1 METGMRPAHYALAP
15 GSWRDYVTIL
25 HPPYTL
31 WHLSYVVIGA
41 AVSPT
46 LHLDRLG
53 GAVLAFFLAVG
64 IGAHALDELKG
75 RPLRTEIPDRI
86 LIAAAAVSIGL
97 AVALGIIGSIAI
109 DPWLLVFTGTGGF
122 IVVAY
127 NLELF
132 GGRFHTDFWFA
143 AAWGAFPMLT
153 AYWAS
158 AGSFTVL
165 AAIVA
170 VLCYLS
176 SAAQRA
182 LSSRVRRLR
191 RQGHPARAGAVIEG
205 PDEIKAALAVP
216 EHTLQALNLTV
227 VLVAALALLL
237 RL

>member
-53 GAVLAFFLAVG
+53 GALLAFFLAVG

-86 LIAAAAVSIGL
+86 LIAAAVVSIGV
-97 AVALGIIGSIAI
+97 AVALGIIGGIAI
-109 DPWLLVFTGTGGF
+109 DPWLLVFTGMGGF

-132 GGRFHTDFWFA
+132 GGRFHTNFWFA

-153 AYWAS
+153 AYWAN

-165 AAIVA
+165 AGIVA

-191 RQGHPARAGAVIEG
+191 RQGRPAGAGAVIKE

-216 EHTLQALNLTV
+216 ERTLQVLNFTV

>member
-1 METGMRPAHYALAP
+1 MRPAHYALAP

-53 GAVLAFFLAVG
+53 SALLAFFLAVG

-86 LIAAAAVSIGL
+86 LIAAAVVSIGV

-153 AYWAS
+153 AYWAN

-165 AAIVA
+165 AGIVA

-191 RQGHPARAGAVIEG
+191 RQGHSAGTGAVIAG
-205 PDEIKAALAVP
+205 SDEIKAALAVP
-216 EHTLQALNLTV
+216 ERTLQALNLTV
-227 VLVAALALLL
+227 VLAAALALLL

>member
-1 METGMRPAHYALAP
+1 MKTEMRPAHYALTP

-41 AVSPT
+41 ATSPT

-53 GAVLAFFLAVG
+53 GALLAFFLAVG

-86 LIAAAAVSIGL
+86 LIPAAVVSISV
-97 AVALGIIGSIAI
+97 AVALGIIGSIVI
-109 DPWLLVFTGTGGF
+109 DPWLLVFTGIGGF

-153 AYWAS
+153 AYWAN
-158 AGSFTVL
+158 AGSFTLL
-165 AAIVA
+165 AGMIA

-191 RQGHPARAGAVIEG
+191 RQPVGTGAAIEG
-205 PDEIKAALAVP
+205 PDAIKAALAVP
-216 EHTLQALNLTV
+216 ERTLQALNLTV
-227 VLVAALALLL
+227 VLIAALALLI

>member
-1 METGMRPAHYALAP
+1 MRPAHYALAP

-41 AVSPT
+41 TLSPT

-53 GAVLAFFLAVG
+53 GALLAFFLAVG
-64 IGAHALDELKG
+64 IGAHALDEFKG

-86 LIAAAAVSIGL
+86 LIAAAVVSISV

-109 DPWLLVFTGTGGF
+109 DPWLLVFTGMGGF

-127 NLELF
+127 NLELL
-132 GGRFHTDFWFA
+132 GGRFHTNFWFA
-143 AAWGAFPMLT
+143 LAWGAFPMLT
-153 AYWAS
+153 GYWAN
-158 AGSFTVL
+158 AGSFTML
-165 AAIVA
+165 AGMIA

-191 RQGHPARAGAVIEG
+191 RQGQPAGTGAVIAG
-205 PDEIKAALAVP
+205 PDEIKAALAMP
-216 EHTLQALNLTV
+216 ERTLQAINLTV

>member
-1 METGMRPAHYALAP
+1 MRPAHYALAP
-15 GSWRDYVTIL
+15 GSWRDYVTVL
-25 HPPYTL
+25 HLPYTF

-41 AVSPT
+41 TLSPT
-46 LHLDRLG
+46 LHLDRLS
-53 GAVLAFFLAVG
+53 GALLAFFLAVG

-86 LIAAAAVSIGL
+86 LIAAAMMSISV
-97 AVALGIIGSIAI
+97 AVAMGIIGSIAI
-109 DPWLLVFTGTGGF
+109 DPWLLVFTGIGGF
-122 IVVAY
+122 IVIAY

-153 AYWAS
+153 AYWVN

-165 AAIVA
+165 ASMIAL
-170 VLCYLS
+170 LCYLS

-191 RQGHPARAGAVIEG
+191 RQGQLAETGRVIEG
-205 PDEIKAALAVP
+205 PNEIKAALVLP
-216 EHTLQALNLTV
+216 ERTLQALNLTV

>member
-1 METGMRPAHYALAP
+1 MRPAHYALAP

-41 AVSPT
+41 ALSPT

-53 GAVLAFFLAVG
+53 GALLAFFLAVG
-64 IGAHALDELKG
+64 VGAHALDEFKG
-75 RPLRTEIPDRI
+75 HPLRTKLPDRI
-86 LIAAAAVSIGL
+86 LIAAAVVSISV

-109 DPWLLVFTGTGGF
+109 DPWLLVFTGMGGF

-132 GGRFHTDFWFA
+132 GGRFHTNFWFA

-153 AYWAS
+153 AYWAN

-165 AAIVA
+165 AGMIA

-191 RQGHPARAGAVIEG
+191 RRGQPAGTGAVIAG
-205 PDEIKAALAVP
+205 PDEIRTALAVP
-216 EHTLQALNLTV
+216 ERTLQALNLTV